1 MKYLVC
7 LSCLAAGFPL
17 LAQTTFQEQAAR
29 LQNINAFLQ
38 DFRPGTA
45 PERVGKSRLELAFEL
60 YPQPDL
66 DTRVGR
72 KDEPIDPPSVV
83 PRVRAR
89 YLLKNGLFLGGSA
102 VPGIEFQDYD
112 ADTVAA
118 EAGWRFK
125 FGDTTL
131 QLRASYSDG
140 DITGPITETDAMD
153 DFTFTNYSYDLA
165 AARTFG
171 AFHVFGFV
179 GSIDTDTELD
189 IESDGVHLENT
200 ESTWYAG
207 LGVTWDWRAL
217 AFTLEQ
223 DFTDD
228 YLANVIVS
236 AAYRF

>member
-7 LSCLAAGFPL
+7 LSCLAAGFPV

-45 PERVGKSRLELAFEL
+45 PERVSKNRLELAFEL

-118 EAGWRFK
+118 EVGYRFK
-125 FGDTTL
+125 LGKTTL

-140 DITGPITETDAMD
+140 DITGPITEIDAKLVGRPPGFRELID
-153 DFTFTNYSYDLA
+153 GQYCANAQFDLLEIVPA
-165 AARTFG
+165 N
-171 AFHVFGFV
+171 FV
-179 GSIDTDTELD
+179 
-189 IESDGVHLENT
+189 H
-200 ESTWYAG
+200 
-207 LGVTWDWRAL
+207 R
-217 AFTLEQ
+217 
-223 DFTDD
+223 
-228 YLANVIVS
+228 VS
-236 AAYRF
+236 PQIPG